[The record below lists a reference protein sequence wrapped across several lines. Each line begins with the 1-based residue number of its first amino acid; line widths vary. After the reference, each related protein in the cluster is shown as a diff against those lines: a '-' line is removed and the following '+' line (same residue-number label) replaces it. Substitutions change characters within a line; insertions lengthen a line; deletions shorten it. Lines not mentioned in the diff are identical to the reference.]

1 MLTTLRADHGFR
13 HGLNILSMFDMQSFP
28 IRDARN
34 HCRVLSDWSYNR
46 LTPPPI
52 VGPDRRLTMTS
63 HVPTQE
69 TIMANK
75 QDYKGKDKGNQQNS
89 DLASGP
95 GDSAQRGDWG
105 SQQSGNLDQGNQS
118 QSDLGSGPGD
128 NSKQRNQSRNR
139 QSSDQNQNQ
148 QSDSNRGS
156 MQSGG
161 QGSRSGRNQLD
172 QDNLD
177 SDETL

>member
-1 MLTTLRADHGFR
+1 M
-13 HGLNILSMFDMQSFP
+13 
-28 IRDARN
+28 
-34 HCRVLSDWSYNR
+34 SDGSYKR
-46 LTPPPI
+46 LTPAPI
-52 VGPDRRLTMTS
+52 VGPDRGLTMAS

-75 QDYKGKDKGNQQNS
+75 QDNKGKGKGNQQNS

-95 GDSAQRGDWG
+95 GDNAQRGDWG
-105 SQQSGNLDQGNQS
+105 SQQSSDLDQGNQS

-128 NSKQRNQSRNR
+128 NSRQRNQSRNR
-139 QSSDQNQNQ
+139 QSSDLNQNQ

-172 QDNLD
+172 QDDLN